1 MSRNKTELRVLSLS
15 FSQEESG
22 AYALL
27 LGEMDG
33 ERQLAVIIGA
43 SEAQAILLEMR
54 GLKSPRPLSHQ
65 LFASVIEALNVRL
78 LRVLIYKVEKGLF
91 YSYLFLQTENSI
103 IRVDARTSDA
113 IAIAMCL
120 QSPIFIYL
128 QSPIFIYEDLLEREK
143 LNLENKKMQSDDTL
157 AKEQP
162 PIESIKRA
170 LKDAVEAEEYEK
182 AALLRDLIN
191 NYKKTNPSD

>member
-120 QSPIFIYL
+120 QSPIFIY
-128 QSPIFIYEDLLEREK
+128 EDLLEREK

-170 LKDAVEAEEYEK
+170 LEEAVEAEEYEK

>member
-22 AYALL
+22 VYALL

-33 ERQLAVIIGA
+33 ERQLAVIIGTT
-43 SEAQAILLEMR
+43 EAQAILLELR
-54 GLKSPRPLSHQ
+54 GIRSPRPLSHQ

-91 YSYLFLQTENSI
+91 YSYLFLQAENSI

-113 IAIAMCL
+113 IAIAM
-120 QSPIFIYL
+120 YL

-143 LNLENKKMQSDDTL
+143 LNLGNKKTQSDDTL

-170 LKDAVEAEEYEK
+170 LEEAVEAEEYEK

-191 NYKKTNPSD
+191 NYKKTKPSD

>member
-103 IRVDARTSDA
+103 LRVDARTSDA
-113 IAIAMCL
+113 IAIAMC
-120 QSPIFIYL
+120 L

-170 LKDAVEAEEYEK
+170 LEEAVEAEEYEK

-191 NYKKTNPSD
+191 NYKKTKPSD

>member
-1 MSRNKTELRVLSLS
+1 MSRNKTELRVLNLS

-33 ERQLAVIIGA
+33 ERQLAVIIGTT
-43 SEAQAILLEMR
+43 EAQAILLELR
-54 GLKSPRPLSHQ
+54 GIRSPRPLSHQ

-91 YSYLFLQTENSI
+91 YSYLFLQAENSI

-113 IAIAMCL
+113 IAIAM
-120 QSPIFIYL
+120 YL

-143 LNLENKKMQSDDTL
+143 LNLGNKKTQSDDTL

-170 LKDAVEAEEYEK
+170 LADAVEAEDYEK

-191 NYKKTNPSD
+191 NYNNPNQSD

>member
-120 QSPIFIYL
+120 QSPIFIY
-128 QSPIFIYEDLLEREK
+128 EDLLEREK
-143 LNLENKKMQSDDTL
+143 LKLENKDTLPDDTS
-157 AKEQP
+157 AQQP
-162 PIESIKRA
+162 PIEIIKKA
-170 LKDAVEAEEYEK
+170 LEEAVEAEEYEK

>member
-22 AYALL
+22 VYALL

-43 SEAQAILLEMR
+43 SEAQAILLE
-54 GLKSPRPLSHQ
+54 LKGIRSPRPLSHQ

-103 IRVDARTSDA
+103 LRVDARTSDA
-113 IAIAMCL
+113 IAIAM
-120 QSPIFIYL
+120 YL

-143 LNLENKKMQSDDTL
+143 LNLENKKTQSDDTL

-162 PIESIKRA
+162 PIEIIKKA
-170 LKDAVEAEEYEK
+170 LEEAVEAEEYEK

>member
-22 AYALL
+22 VYALL

-33 ERQLAVIIGA
+33 ERQLAVIIGTT
-43 SEAQAILLEMR
+43 EAQAILLELR
-54 GLKSPRPLSHQ
+54 GIRSPRPLSHQ

-91 YSYLFLQTENSI
+91 YSYLFLQAGNSI

-113 IAIAMCL
+113 IAIAM
-120 QSPIFIYL
+120 YL

-143 LNLENKKMQSDDTL
+143 LNLGNKKTQSDDTL

-170 LKDAVEAEEYEK
+170 LADAVEAEDYEK

-191 NYKKTNPSD
+191 NYNNPNQSD

>member
-113 IAIAMCL
+113 IAIAM
-120 QSPIFIYL
+120 YL

-170 LKDAVEAEEYEK
+170 LEEAVEAEEYEK

>member
-1 MSRNKTELRVLSLS
+1 MCRNKTELRVLSLS

-43 SEAQAILLEMR
+43 SEAQAILLE
-54 GLKSPRPLSHQ
+54 LKGIRSPRPLSHQ

-91 YSYLFLQTENSI
+91 YSYLLLQQDNSI
-103 IRVDARTSDA
+103 LRVDARTSDA
-113 IAIAMCL
+113 IATAMC
-120 QSPIFIYL
+120 L

-170 LKDAVEAEEYEK
+170 LEEAVEAEEYEN

-191 NYKKTNPSD
+191 NYKKTKPSD

>member
-1 MSRNKTELRVLSLS
+1 MSRNKTELRVLNLS

-33 ERQLAVIIGA
+33 ERQLAVIIGTT
-43 SEAQAILLEMR
+43 EAQAILLELR
-54 GLKSPRPLSHQ
+54 GIRSPRPLSHQ

-91 YSYLFLQTENSI
+91 YSYLFLQAENSI

-113 IAIAMCL
+113 IAIAM
-120 QSPIFIYL
+120 YL

-143 LNLENKKMQSDDTL
+143 LNLENKKTQSDDTL
-157 AKEQP
+157 AKEQL
-162 PIESIKRA
+162 PIETIKKA
-170 LKDAVEAEEYEK
+170 LEDAVEAEDYEK

-191 NYKKTNPSD
+191 NYNNPNQSD

>member
-103 IRVDARTSDA
+103 LRVDARTSDA

-120 QSPIFIYL
+120 QSPIFIY
-128 QSPIFIYEDLLEREK
+128 EDLLEREK
-143 LNLENKKMQSDDTL
+143 LNLENKKTQSDDTL

-162 PIESIKRA
+162 PIEIIKKA
-170 LKDAVEAEEYEK
+170 LEEAVEAEEYEK

>member
-33 ERQLAVIIGA
+33 ERQLAVIIGTT
-43 SEAQAILLEMR
+43 EAQAILLELR
-54 GLKSPRPLSHQ
+54 GIRSPRPLSHQ

-91 YSYLFLQTENSI
+91 YSYLFLQAENSI

-113 IAIAMCL
+113 IAIAM
-120 QSPIFIYL
+120 YL

-143 LNLENKKMQSDDTL
+143 LNLENKKTQSDDTL

-162 PIESIKRA
+162 PIETIKKA
-170 LKDAVEAEEYEK
+170 LEDAVEAEDYEK

-191 NYKKTNPSD
+191 NYNNPNQSD

>member
-1 MSRNKTELRVLSLS
+1 MSRNKTELRVLNLS

-33 ERQLAVIIGA
+33 ERQLAVIIGTT
-43 SEAQAILLEMR
+43 EAQAILLE
-54 GLKSPRPLSHQ
+54 LKGIRSPRPLSHQ

-91 YSYLFLQTENSI
+91 YSYLFLQAENSI

-113 IAIAMCL
+113 IAIAM
-120 QSPIFIYL
+120 YL

-143 LNLENKKMQSDDTL
+143 LNLENKKTQSDDTL

-162 PIESIKRA
+162 PIEAIKKA
-170 LKDAVEAEEYEK
+170 LEDAVEAEDYEK

-191 NYKKTNPSD
+191 NYNNPNQSD

>member
-120 QSPIFIYL
+120 QSPIFIY
-128 QSPIFIYEDLLEREK
+128 EDLLEREK

-162 PIESIKRA
+162 PIEIIKKA
-170 LKDAVEAEEYEK
+170 LEEAVEAEEYEK

>member
-113 IAIAMCL
+113 IAIAM
-120 QSPIFIYL
+120 YL

-162 PIESIKRA
+162 PIEIIKKA
-170 LKDAVEAEEYEK
+170 LEEAVEAEEYEK

-191 NYKKTNPSD
+191 NYKKTKPSD